1 MSKSL
6 KKALTVAVSAMTAM
20 WSVGVAAFAPLA
32 AAAAPSAAAVSEGDL
47 IKASLPAV
55 YYVGAN
61 GKRYVF
67 PNEKT
72 YKTWY
77 ANFAGVQTISDA
89 ELAAVAIGGNVTYR
103 PGTRL
108 AKITT
113 DPKVYLVGADAELHA
128 IADENTALDLFGSS
142 WNQKVDDV
150 PDAFFTNY
158 TVSSESVATG
168 LGLGALPVGTLVM
181 FDGNYYVV
189 GAEQNY
195 MVSGDVSLYSAV
207 VTPGSSSEFSAWL
220 GQNASD
226 VTDEVDAADLLGL
239 FTPDRQGLEEGGSGV
254 GPAPTSG
261 VTVTGTRTATNLS
274 MASGSSQ
281 NLGRAE
287 IKICSGNSPVTIS
300 DLRTSFASG
309 TVSANTT
316 MSWFDF
322 GNVIYEQSGTESN
335 DTVALYESNDVDVTI
350 NGCQDVSFYASTNAT
365 SGILHVRMKS
375 VTVSG
380 AAAAAVVESSF
391 VLQNRQVAS
400 IATGDL
406 MDWSITSPV
415 SPASVQAEGST
426 LTQLYSAQVSI
437 SNNDAYVP
445 NAVFRVNGS
454 LIVNGCEFRIAGSMV
469 SSEFTWAGKHMVFAI
484 PEGKR
489 LMTQSSKSWELWC
502 KVIGEAGQTI
512 TVSNRYPAPHFY
524 FFDNDRAAAAAVPND
539 VTDITKE
546 NVNQGTSILN
556 ATPGNTITVTGSS
569 ATAETVNINNVKDS
583 SGVQLDDEKTSGTTN
598 TIVGAFKVRIRGSKA
613 TLSNLTIGVTGTDD
627 DTGFTA
633 CQIKIGQRNDKGEI
647 NASSVD
653 LAVYNLSN
661 FGGENSLNDGL
672 ANVNGVPAIT
682 VTSTKQM
689 AIGDW
694 LIVVEC
700 DVIAS
705 QAAYANGDSLAV
717 RLVDGNLTNLSFDQ
731 GTSQDFPAANTSGTT
746 ITIRLLTALTVS
758 SNATVRFLV
767 SNATDV
773 VIGEYT
779 ITGPSQEGVNVTSI
793 GITFEGSG
801 AAANNIVGVDG
812 CTTVGLHNV
821 SGQELATSQ
830 SLTISGAADVTLTF
844 SVNFSVA
851 ANAEYKVRVVC
862 VQGASAPA
870 AGTVTSATTL
880 ATISG
885 TGQSSS
891 QSFSNTPA
899 TAGANVVK
907 AATGTVTTNVG
918 QLQPNQIIGPSEQL
932 KIYTAQTAASIH
944 ESQHLNTFN
953 MTFTAGSDALAT
965 DVATVTVKVEG
976 FTVAGT
982 AAAAETTVCTRTVT
996 GASPATISCVF
1007 NDGAVTLGA
1016 GQTGIITV
1024 YATGNT
1030 LGSIGND
1037 ASPTDGIITPSL
1049 TIMNDNTSQIVYK
1062 GSESQTLV
1070 FDTAATGAVNGR
1082 VLTPAGTQL
1091 RVVNK
1096 ALPSTTLPGQ
1106 ANMLLGLMDLIISGT
1121 SITLTEVSG
1130 TCTSNEATTCAA
1142 GADTIAIELDDTTLA
1157 GGGTLA
1163 IAGGAYDGSGITA
1176 TLITPG
1182 THKLEVLLTD
1192 TGNSCSTGDTVQLAT
1207 SEFGFTVGGVPGVT
1221 QSFASAGAGAF
1232 PVTVLPDFNTF
1243 AGAVM
1248 THPSNLCG

>member
-546 NVNQGTSILN
+546 NVNQGIAILN

-569 ATAETVNINNVKDS
+569 ATAESVNINNVKDT

-598 TIVGAFKVRIRGSKA
+598 TIVGVFKVRVRGSKA
-613 TLSNLTIGVTGTDD
+613 TLSSLSIAATGTDN

-647 NASSVD
+647 NASSID

-661 FGGENSLNDGL
+661 FGGENSINSVTGTVL
-672 ANVNGVPAIT
+672 

-705 QAAYANGDSLAV
+705 NNAYANGDVLAV
-717 RLVDGNLTNLSFDQ
+717 TLVDANNTNLSFDQ
-731 GTSQDFPAANTSGTT
+731 GTSQDFPAANTASTT

-767 SNATDV
+767 ANATNV

-793 GITFEGSG
+793 GITFEGTG

-870 AGTVTSATTL
+870 AGTVTAATTL

-932 KIYTAQTAASIH
+932 KIGTFQTAASIH
-944 ESQHLNTFN
+944 EDQHLNTFN
-953 MTFTAGSDALAT
+953 LTLTAGDVALAT
-965 DVATVTVKVEG
+965 DLATITVKVEG

-1037 ASPTDGIITPSL
+1037 AAPADGIITPSL
-1049 TIMNDNTSQIVYK
+1049 TITNATGTSQILYK
-1062 GSESQTLV
+1062 GAESQTLV
-1070 FDTAATGAVNGR
+1070 ANTANTGAVNGR
-1082 VLTPAGTQL
+1082 ILTPAGAQL

-1106 ANMLLGLMDLIISGT
+1106 ANMLLGIMDVIISGT
-1121 SITLTEVSG
+1121 SITLLEVSG
-1130 TCTSNEATTCAA
+1130 TCTSNDATVCEAAS
-1142 GADTIAIELDDTTLA
+1142 DTIAVELDDTTM
-1157 GGGTLA
+1157 GGGSALA
-1163 IAGGAYDGSGITA
+1163 IAAGVWDGSGITD
-1176 TLITPG
+1176 TLVTPG
-1182 THKLEVLLTD
+1182 THKLELLLTD
-1192 TGNSCSTGDTVQLAT
+1192 TGANCGTGENVQLAT
-1207 SEFGFTVGGVPGVT
+1207 SEFGFSVGGVPGVT
-1221 QSFASAGAGAF
+1221 QSFASAGAGVF
-1232 PVTVLPDFNTF
+1232 PVNILSDFNTF

>member
-6 KKALTVAVSAMTAM
+6 KKALTVAVSAMTAL

-77 ANFAGVQTISDA
+77 ANFSGVETITDA

-103 PGTRL
+103 PGSRL

-113 DPKVYLVGADAELHA
+113 DPKVYMIGSDAELHA
-128 IADENTALDLFGSS
+128 IADENTALDLFGSTWS
-142 WNQKVDDV
+142 QKVDDI

-168 LGLGALPVGTLVM
+168 LGLGALPVGTLVS
-181 FDGNYYVV
+181 FDGEYYVV

-195 MVSGDVSLYSAV
+195 WVSGDVSMYGAV
-207 VTPGSSSEFSAWL
+207 VTPGNSSEFAAWM
-220 GQNASD
+220 GEDAAD
-226 VTDEVDAADLLGL
+226 ITDEVDAADLLGL
-239 FTPDRQGLEEGGSGV
+239 FTPDRQGVEEGGSGV
-254 GPAPTSG
+254 GPTPTSG
-261 VTVTGTRTATNLS
+261 VSVTGTRTATNLS

-287 IKICSGNSPVTIS
+287 IKICSGNSPVTVS
-300 DLRTSFASG
+300 ELRTSFAAG

-322 GNVIYEQSGTESN
+322 GNVVYEQSGTESN
-335 DTVALYESNDVDVTI
+335 DTIALYESNDVDVTI
-350 NGCQDVSFYASTNAT
+350 NGCQTVHFYASTNAT
-365 SGILHVRMKS
+365 SGVLHVRMKS

-380 AAAAAVVESSF
+380 AAAAALVESSF
-391 VLQNRQVAS
+391 VLQNRQVAAVAS
-400 IATGDL
+400 SDL

-426 LTQLYSAQVSI
+426 LTQLYSAQVAI

-454 LIVNGCEFRIAGSMV
+454 LVVNGCEFRIAGSTV
-469 SSEFTWAGKHMVFAI
+469 ATEFTWAGKHMVFAI

-489 LMTQSSKSWELWC
+489 MMTQSSKSWELWC

-524 FFDNDRAAAAAVPND
+524 FFDNDRVAAAALPND
-539 VTDITKE
+539 VSSINKE
-546 NVNQGTSILN
+546 NVNQGIAILN

-569 ATAETVNINNVKDS
+569 ATAESINVNNMKNG
-583 SGVQLDDEKTSGTTN
+583 GVQLTDKRTSGETN
-598 TIVGAFKVRIRGSKA
+598 TLVGAFKVRIRGSKA
-613 TLSNLTIGVTGTDD
+613 TLSSLTMVMSGTHNAKGMTG
-627 DTGFTA
+627 
-633 CQIKIGQRNDKGEI
+633 CQIKIGQRTDKGEI
-647 NASSVD
+647 NSSSVD
-653 LAVYNLSN
+653 LADYSLSN
-661 FGGENSLNDGL
+661 FGGENALDDTP
-672 ANVNGVPAIT
+672 NVT

-700 DVIAS
+700 DVITNG
-705 QAAYANGDSLAV
+705 AAYANNDVMAIT
-717 RLVDGNLTNLSFDQ
+717 LVDANNTNLSFDQ
-731 GTSQDFPAANTSGTT
+731 GTSQDFPAANTTGTT
-746 ITIRLLTALTVS
+746 ITIRLLSALTVA
-758 SNATVRFLV
+758 SNGTVRFLV
-767 SNATDV
+767 SNATNV

-793 GITFEGSG
+793 GITFEGSSG
-801 AAANNIVGVDG
+801 AGSNIVGTDG
-812 CTTVGLHNV
+812 CTTVGLQNV

-862 VQGASAPA
+862 VQGASAPT
-870 AGTVTSATTL
+870 AGTVTAATTL

-885 TGQSSS
+885 TGQASS

-907 AATGTVTTNVG
+907 AATGTVTTSVG
-918 QLQPNQIIGPSEQL
+918 QLQPTEIIGPSQQQKL
-932 KIYTAQTAASIH
+932 GTFQTSASIH
-944 ESQHLNTFN
+944 EN
-953 MTFTAGSDALAT
+953 MDLDTLAITVTAGSAALAT
-965 DVATVTVKVEG
+965 DLSTIVVRVENFSIQG
-976 FTVAGT
+976 AM
-982 AAAAETTVCTRTVT
+982 AAAETTVCTRTIT
-996 GASPATISCVF
+996 GASPATVTCTFGS
-1007 NDGAVTLGA
+1007 NAVTLGA
-1016 GQTGIITV
+1016 GQTGIITI
-1024 YATGNT
+1024 YGTGNT

-1037 ASPTDGIITPSL
+1037 ASPTDGTLTPSI

-1070 FDTAATGAVNGR
+1070 FNTAATGAVNGR
-1082 VLTPAGTQL
+1082 VVTPAGAQV

-1121 SITLTEVSG
+1121 SITLSEVSG
-1130 TCTSNEATTCAA
+1130 TCTSNEAATCAA
-1142 GADTIAIELDDTTLA
+1142 GVDTIALELDDTTVA

-1163 IAGGAYDGSGITA
+1163 IAGGVFDGSGITA

-1182 THKLEVLLTD
+1182 THKLELLLTD

-1207 SEFGFTVGGVPGVT
+1207 SEFGFTVNGVPGVT

-1243 AGAVM
+1243 AGSVM